1 MVLGGHGFW
10 RCAVQLAAGWQV
22 TVPDVFSLNPVLLSL
37 DSTLYFSLFDLQS
50 SLATAIHH

>member
-22 TVPDVFSLNPVLLSL
+22 TVPDVFSLSPVCAFF
-37 DSTLYFSLFDLQS
+37 STMVS
-50 SLATAIHH
+50 SVII